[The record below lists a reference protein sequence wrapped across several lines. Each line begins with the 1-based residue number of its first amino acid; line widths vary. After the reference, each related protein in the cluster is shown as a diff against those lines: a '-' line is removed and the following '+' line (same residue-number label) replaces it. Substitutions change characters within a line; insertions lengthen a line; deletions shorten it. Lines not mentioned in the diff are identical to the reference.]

1 MNLLE
6 GLEVGIVGAE
16 DNLEPPPM
24 PGKPAGHKNVA
35 LKNGAQ
41 AEAALDRPRGAGGNI
56 GIALQ
61 RHVAD
66 QAEHGHRNVGKLE
79 VEAVCLELAA
89 GQPFDAQ
96 IGLELLC

>member
-6 GLEVGIVGAE
+6 GLEVGIAATK
-16 DNLEPPPM
+16 DNLESARV

-41 AEAALDRPRGAGGNI
+41 AEAVLDRPRAAGGYA

-61 RHVAD
+61 GPVAD
-66 QAEHGHRNVGKLE
+66 QAEHCHRNVGKLE
-79 VEAVCLELAA
+79 AEAVCLELVA

>member
-41 AEAALDRPRGAGGNI
+41 A
-56 GIALQ
+56 
-61 RHVAD
+61 
-66 QAEHGHRNVGKLE
+66 
-79 VEAVCLELAA
+79 
-89 GQPFDAQ
+89 
-96 IGLELLC
+96 